1 MKYCSN
7 CGHEVAFRI
16 PDDDNLPRYICD
28 HCQTIH
34 YQNPN
39 IVTGCIPQWEDKI
52 LLCKRAIE
60 PRYGLWT
67 LPAGFMENQETLE
80 QAARRETLEE
90 AHARVDNLKL
100 YAVYSIPHINQV
112 YMMFTAD
119 LLDLDFGPGSESL
132 EVRLHA
138 QSEIPWHTLAFPVIE
153 RTLKQYYQDAPS
165 GEFPLHLVDLYPIVP
180 KR

>member
-1 MKYCSN
+1 MKFCSQ
-7 CGHEVAFRI
+7 CGHEVDFRV
-16 PDDDNLPRYICD
+16 PEDDNLPRFICD
-28 HCQTIH
+28 HCGCIH

-39 IVTGCIPQWEDKI
+39 IVTGCIPQWAGKI

-80 QAARRETLEE
+80 QAATRETMEE
-90 AHARVDNLKL
+90 ANARVDNLKL

-119 LLDLDFGPGSESL
+119 LLDLDFSPGSESL
-132 EVRLHA
+132 EVSLHSKA
-138 QSEIPWHTLAFPVIE
+138 EIPWHSLAFPVIE
-153 RTLKQYYQDAPS
+153 KTLQQYYLDEPS
-165 GEFPLHLVDLYPIVP
+165 GEFPLHLADLYPT
-180 KR
+180 R